1 MNGEKPKSKIEGW
14 RKMGIGIFAIGSLA
28 TFKDTMS
35 FDIAVIIGVITIVAI
50 LTQGY
55 LDNGTRPPKTN

>member
-1 MNGEKPKSKIEGW
+1 MDEKKSKIEGW

-35 FDIAVIIGVITIVAI
+35 FKIAVIIGIITIVAI

-55 LDNGTRPPKTN
+55 LDNGKKPKKND

>member
-1 MNGEKPKSKIEGW
+1 MNGEKESKIKGW
-14 RKMGIGIFAIGSLA
+14 RKLGIGIFAIGSLT

-35 FDIAVIIGVITIVAI
+35 FKIAVIIGIITVIGI

-55 LDNGTRPPKTN
+55 LDNGKRPPKID

>member
-1 MNGEKPKSKIEGW
+1 MNEEKSKIEGW

-28 TFKDTMS
+28 TFKDTTS
-35 FDIAVIIGVITIVAI
+35 LEIAVIIGIITIVAI

-55 LDNGTRPPKTN
+55 LDNGKRPPKIT